1 MIMKTDF
8 KKLTQYCLI
17 LVAAVLLAACS
28 TAPVQKGDVLEKP
41 YFAPEDVL
49 VPGVTYIS
57 DEIPD
62 PWQGFNRVMYRFN
75 YHFDKYI
82 FLPAVRVYKAVL
94 PDFAQQGVHNFFNN
108 IRDIT
113 TLINSALQLSPEK
126 TFITTGRLMVNTTVG
141 LLGLIDVGSR
151 IDLPRQQED
160 FGQTLGHYGVGTG
173 PYLVLPIYGPSNL
186 RDTTGLLTDSVV
198 MSTIDPLNLDGHP
211 QRQIAYYTLYP
222 IDLRAHVSFRYYE
235 TGSPFEYELVRM
247 LYTTKRKMDIEK

>member
-1 MIMKTDF
+1 MKPDYR
-8 KKLTQYCLI
+8 KLPQYVLM
-17 LVAAVLLAACS
+17 LAAALLLGACS
-28 TAPVQKGDVLEKP
+28 TAPVQKGDLIEEP
-41 YFAPEDVL
+41 YFAPADVL
-49 VPGVTYIS
+49 VPGTSYIS

-62 PWQGFNRVMYRFN
+62 PWEGFNRTMYRFN
-75 YHFDKYI
+75 YRFDKYV
-82 FLPAVRVYKAVL
+82 FLPAVSVYEAVL
-94 PDFAQQGVHNFFNN
+94 PDFAEEGIHNFFNN

-113 TLINSALQLSPEK
+113 TLINSVLQLSAQK
-126 TFITTGRLMVNTTVG
+126 TFTTTGRLIVNTTVG
-141 LLGLIDVGSR
+141 LLGLIDVASK

-160 FGQTLGHYGVGTG
+160 FGQTLGYWGVGTG
-173 PYLVLPIYGPSNL
+173 PYLVLPIYGPSNV

-222 IDLRAHVSFRYYE
+222 LDLRAHIPFRYYE

>member
-1 MIMKTDF
+1 MKPNAKT
-8 KKLTQYCLI
+8 LPQLI
-17 LVAAVLLAACS
+17 LPLVAALLLAACS
-28 TAPVQKGDVLEKP
+28 TAPIQKGDVIEEP
-41 YFAPEDVL
+41 YFTPQDVL
-49 VPGVTYIS
+49 VPGTTYIS
-57 DEIPD
+57 EEIPD
-62 PWQGFNRVMYRFN
+62 PWEGFNRTMYRFN
-75 YHFDKYI
+75 YRFDKYV

-94 PDFAQQGVHNFFNN
+94 PDVAEEGIHNFFNN

-113 TLINSALQLSPEK
+113 TLINSALQLSADK

-141 LLGLIDVGSR
+141 LLGLIDVASK

-173 PYLVLPIYGPSNL
+173 PYLVLPIYGPSNV
-186 RDTTGLLTDSVV
+186 RDTTGLLTDTV
-198 MSTIDPLNLDGHP
+198 MMSMIDPLGLEGHP

-222 IDLRAHVSFRYYE
+222 LDMRAHIPFRYYE